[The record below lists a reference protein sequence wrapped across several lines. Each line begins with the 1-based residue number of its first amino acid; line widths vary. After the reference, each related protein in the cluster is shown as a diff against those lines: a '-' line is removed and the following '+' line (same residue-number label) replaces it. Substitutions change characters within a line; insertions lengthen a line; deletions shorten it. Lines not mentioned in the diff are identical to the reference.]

1 MIYMWRQ
8 KSLDMKLFS
17 SSPPKDLQKISN
29 SSLLLKLEIM
39 QKQLR
44 DLRDDNS
51 DIKRRLTRV
60 ISIMTNTTPVER
72 EEEYPE
78 EELAHKDSPGSD

>member
-1 MIYMWRQ
+1 MRGRE
-8 KSLDMKLFS
+8 SLRMKNLF
-17 SSPPKDLQKISN
+17 SSPPKDLQN
-29 SSLLLKLEIM
+29 FSSQTLMLKLEVM

-44 DLRDDNS
+44 DLRDDNN

-60 ISIMTNTTPVER
+60 ISLMTDTAPVER

-78 EELAHKDSPGSD
+78 EELGTTKDSDGGS

>member
-1 MIYMWRQ
+1 
-8 KSLDMKLFS
+8 MKNFFS
-17 SSPPKDLQKISN
+17 SPTELPDLQSF
-29 SSLLLKLEIM
+29 SLQLNIM

-44 DLRDDNS
+44 DLRDDQS

-60 ISIMTNTTPVER
+60 IGLLTDSAPVER

-78 EELAHKDSPGSD
+78 EEIGTNKDSNGGD